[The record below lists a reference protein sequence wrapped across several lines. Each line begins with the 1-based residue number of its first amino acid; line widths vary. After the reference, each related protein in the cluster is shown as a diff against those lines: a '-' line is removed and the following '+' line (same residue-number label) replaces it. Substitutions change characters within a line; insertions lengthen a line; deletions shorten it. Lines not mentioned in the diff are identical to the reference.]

1 MATPTVTPTGTG
13 TAPYFSSRGKKIA
26 IVVGLVI
33 GGVIAYRLLKGVVKQ
48 KDNRDEVQEAYNE
61 LDKLNQNPITSQ
73 KISKLQAE
81 QYANVIFTAVDG
93 WTTDETAIGKV
104 FYRLTNDA
112 DFIAVSKA
120 FGIRN
125 ISSGRFNLEP
135 DYKATMIEA
144 LHIDM
149 SSDEKSLLNK
159 ILVKKKIKYRI

>member
-1 MATPTVTPTGTG
+1 MATPIPTGTP

-33 GGVIAYRLLKGVVKQ
+33 GGVIAYRLLKGVIKQ

-61 LDKLNQNPITSQ
+61 LDKLNQSPATAQ

-93 WTTDETAIGKV
+93 WATDESAVASV
-104 FYRLTNDA
+104 FWRLTNDA
-112 DFIAVSKA
+112 DFVAVSKA
-120 FGIRN
+120 FGIRQ
-125 ISSGRFNLEP
+125 ISSGRFNPEP
-135 DYKATMIEA
+135 DYKATLIEA

-149 SSDEKSLLNK
+149 STDEKKKLND
-159 ILVKKKIKYRI
+159 ILKKKKIKYRV